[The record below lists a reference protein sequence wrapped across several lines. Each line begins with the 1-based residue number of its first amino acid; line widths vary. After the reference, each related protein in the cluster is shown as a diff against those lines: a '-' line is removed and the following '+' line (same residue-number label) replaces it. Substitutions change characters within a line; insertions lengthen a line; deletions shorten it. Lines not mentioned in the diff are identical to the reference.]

1 MDVESVSFVVALYLP
16 LQKYDE
22 MVQNIQRICPLCG
35 CSCKTADFQ
44 RNQTSAKSPN
54 TTDTIFKIMIQ
65 YFEKNSNYSSVSMK
79 NNSEVSDCKN
89 YEFIY
94 LLMVAEEK
102 LLQNLLSCLQYN
114 EFNYQ
119 SGKQRLLI
127 ISNYF
132 EFKLILKIS
141 KGNCYIHADLIFLR
155 SAYQYESNL
164 NFESLANT
172 FCNTREKTDALLEVA
187 VACYIAAI
195 TNINLFD
202 SLKNTASDITQTA
215 ATNTAALGI
224 ESAIQVVGNAVAGAA
239 VSAIV
244 DVAVSSATIYL
255 AKRQKDE
262 GKISQQ
268 EFSTKVKKTVCE
280 SSCKFVGGTTGSIIG
295 QVFIPVPVVGAFV
308 GGFCG
313 SLIGAGIGKGINYGV
328 FDRNKNK
335 EKSSEN
341 NNELVN
347 SGNKQ
352 MHVLQRQFYGYV
364 PNVTCFNE
372 SENCFFIKSFE
383 KTNRK
388 FTKQEVLKNGINITV
403 QPIEIK
409 EKNSAQQFLQRLKK
423 VKNEE
428 HSVKET
434 ANLKGSTPDIKRKN
448 ISLWKAAIASAS
460 KSNTPTE
467 NTDQVQKILAA
478 EDLYCVEKESE
489 SLDTKRKSLSLWI
502 GAIQNIEK
510 LKTAKQTQNLMQK
523 ENNDENG
530 KNSINTDK
538 FFQIW
543 KSRSVRKCNSYDD
556 QKTNRTSELE
566 RVDSQSVHASSI
578 KQKLL
583 QKNSQ
588 EERGKNNDPDSTNSA
603 QSFSQL
609 KSKFSF
615 TRPGLKRS
623 NSDCSNVERER
634 ETISERLSNFKQSI
648 TNYNKQKTD
657 NEDNGVTEGRQC
669 STSSDGSS
677 RNKTE
682 LSETENSNGNEIA
695 SSFRKI
701 RGKFESLRLNK
712 PTGFSESENNS
723 NEKEIQKTKFKN
735 LIRSNS
741 KDFINGDSDPKNE
754 PNFSFSTTPVFD
766 KRTNL
771 ENSYQHD
778 NKNLLSNNS
787 DAERSRLP
795 SPTTTINWL
804 NTNIKNKLS
813 PKNSKDTIGST
824 NSKDTIGSKNSKDTI
839 GSKIAQDNDTGKRS
853 NNGFCC
859 KKTDEMES
867 RPNPGLKKSGLSRM
881 KNAFNGVFQ
890 RNDNKTR
897 R

>member
-1 MDVESVSFVVALYLP
+1 MDVESLSFVVALYLP

-22 MVQNIQRICPLCG
+22 MLQNIQRTCPLCG
-35 CSCKTADFQ
+35 CKCKYDDFQ
-44 RNQTSAKSPN
+44 SNQTMKKLPN

-65 YFEKNSNYSSVSMK
+65 HFEKSSNYSSISVK
-79 NNSEVSDCKN
+79 RTLPDTGTGVPDYKN
-89 YEFIY
+89 YEFFY
-94 LLMVAEEK
+94 LLMVAEEN

-127 ISNYF
+127 IPNYF
-132 EFKLILKIS
+132 DFKFILKIS

-239 VSAIV
+239 VSAVV

-295 QVFIPVPVVGAFV
+295 QVLIPVPVVGAFV

-341 NNELVN
+341 NNELLN
-347 SGNKQ
+347 SENKQ
-352 MHVLQRQFYGYV
+352 MHVLKRQFYGYV
-364 PNVTCFNE
+364 PNVTCYNE
-372 SENCFFIKSFE
+372 CENCFFIKSFE

-388 FTKQEVLKNGINITV
+388 FTKPEILKNGINITI
-403 QPIEIK
+403 QPIEVK
-409 EKNSAQQFLQRLKK
+409 ERNSAHQFLQRLKK

-428 HSVKET
+428 DSVKEPVT
-434 ANLKGSTPDIKRKN
+434 LKGSTPDIKRKN
-448 ISLWKAAIASAS
+448 ISLWKGAIGSTS
-460 KSNTPTE
+460 KSVIPTE
-467 NTDQVQKILAA
+467 KTGQDQKILAA
-478 EDLYCVEKESE
+478 EDLSCMEKDSE
-489 SLDTKRKSLSLWI
+489 TLDTKRKGLSLWI
-502 GAIQNIEK
+502 NAIQNIEK
-510 LKTAKQTQNLMQK
+510 SKTAKETQNIIQK
-523 ENNDENG
+523 ENTNEND
-530 KNSINTDK
+530 KNSRNTDK

-543 KSRSVRKCNSYDD
+543 KSRSVRKCYSYDD
-556 QKTNRTSELE
+556 QKINRTSELE
-566 RVDSQSVHASSI
+566 KIDSQYVHAPII
-578 KQKLL
+578 KQKLSP
-583 QKNSQ
+583 KNSQ
-588 EERGKNNDPDSTNSA
+588 EERGKNNDPDSANSA
-603 QSFSQL
+603 QSLSQL

-634 ETISERLSNFKQSI
+634 ETISVRLSNLKQSI

-657 NEDNGVTEGRQC
+657 SEDNGVTAGRQS
-669 STSSDGSS
+669 STSNDGNSK
-677 RNKTE
+677 NKTE
-682 LSETENSNGNEIA
+682 LNETDDSNGNEIT

-712 PTGFSESENNS
+712 PTGFSESESNS
-723 NEKEIQKTKFKN
+723 DEKETRKIKFKK

-741 KDFINGDSDPKNE
+741 KDFINGDSDPKSE
-754 PNFSFSTTPVFD
+754 PYFSFSTTPVLN
-766 KRTNL
+766 KSTNL
-771 ENSYQHD
+771 ENSHQND
-778 NKNLLSNNS
+778 NKNLLCDNS

-813 PKNSKDTIGST
+813 Q
-824 NSKDTIGSKNSKDTI
+824 KNSKDTI
-839 GSKIAQDNDTGKRS
+839 GSKIAQDSDTGKRS
-853 NNGFCC
+853 NNDFCS
-859 KKTDEMES
+859 KKPEEMES
-867 RPNPGLKKSGLSRM
+867 RQTPGLKKSSLSRM
-881 KNAFNGVFQ
+881 KNAFTGVFQ
-890 RNDNKTR
+890 RNDNKTKK
-897 R
+897 

>member
-22 MVQNIQRICPLCG
+22 MVQDIQRICPLCG
-35 CSCKTADFQ
+35 CKCKTADFQ
-44 RNQTSAKSPN
+44 RNQTNTKSPD
-54 TTDTIFKIMIQ
+54 TTDAIFKIMIQ
-65 YFEKNSNYSSVSMK
+65 YFEKNSNYSSISVK
-79 NNSEVSDCKN
+79 RNSLDNSTRVPDYKN
-89 YEFIY
+89 YEFVY
-94 LLMVAEEK
+94 LLMVAEEN

-119 SGKQRLLI
+119 SGKKRLLI
-127 ISNYF
+127 IPNYF
-132 EFKLILKIS
+132 EFKFVLKIS
-141 KGNCYIHADLIFLR
+141 KGNCYIYADLIFLR

-195 TNINLFD
+195 TNINVFD

-239 VSAIV
+239 VSAVV

-295 QVFIPVPVVGAFV
+295 QVLIPVPVVGAFV

-341 NNELVN
+341 NELIN
-347 SGNKQ
+347 SENKQ
-352 MHVLQRQFYGYV
+352 THVLKRQFYGYV
-364 PNVTCFNE
+364 PNVICYNE
-372 SENCFFIKSFE
+372 CENCFFIKSFE
-383 KTNRK
+383 KTNKK
-388 FTKQEVLKNGINITV
+388 FTKPEILKNGINVTF

-409 EKNSAQQFLQRLKK
+409 EKNSAQQFLQRIKK

-428 HSVKET
+428 DSVKEP
-434 ANLKGSTPDIKRKN
+434 ANLKSLTPDIKRKN
-448 ISLWKAAIASAS
+448 ISLWKAAIGSAS
-460 KSNTPTE
+460 KSNIPTE
-467 NTDQVQKILAA
+467 NTDQDLKILAA
-478 EDLYCVEKESE
+478 EDLPCIEKESE
-489 SLDTKRKSLSLWI
+489 SLNTKRKSLSLWVS
-502 GAIQNIEK
+502 AIQKIEK
-510 LKTAKQTQNLMQK
+510 SKTAKETQNIIQK
-523 ENNDENG
+523 ENTDKNY
-530 KNSINTDK
+530 KNSRNTDK
-538 FFQIW
+538 FFEIW

-556 QKTNRTSELE
+556 QKINRISELGKN
-566 RVDSQSVHASSI
+566 DSQSVHASSI
-578 KQKLL
+578 KQNLSP
-583 QKNSQ
+583 KNSQ

-634 ETISERLSNFKQSI
+634 ETISERLSSLKESI

-657 NEDNGVTEGRQC
+657 NEDNGITEGRQR
-669 STSSDGSS
+669 STSSDGNSK
-677 RNKTE
+677 NKTE
-682 LSETENSNGNEIA
+682 VTETDNSNGNEIT

-712 PTGFSESENNS
+712 PTGSSESETNS
-723 NEKEIQKTKFKN
+723 DEKETRKTKFKK

-741 KDFINGDSDPKNE
+741 KDFINGDSDLKSE
-754 PNFSFSTTPVFD
+754 PNISFSTTSVLN

-771 ENSYQHD
+771 ENSHQND
-778 NKNLLSNNS
+778 NKNLLGDNN

-813 PKNSKDTIGST
+813 PKNSKDTIGS
-824 NSKDTIGSKNSKDTI
+824 
-839 GSKIAQDNDTGKRS
+839 KIAQDNDTGKRS
-853 NNGFCC
+853 NDFCC

-867 RPNPGLKKSGLSRM
+867 KQTPGLKKSGLSRM

-890 RNDNKTR
+890 RNDNKTKK
-897 R
+897 